1 MPPATDWKETVPEGE
16 AARFEQYAELLR
28 DLQRARAK
36 GGSPSRALHAKGV
49 SGVEAVFEVLPDL
62 PDYARVGLF
71 AAPATYRTY
80 VRFSNGLGARQS
92 DAKPD
97 VRGIALKLLG
107 VNGKKLIPGMEDAQ
121 TQDFLLIDGPVTP
134 FRDADEFV
142 GLVHAAANPLLLLPR
157 MIGKFGFVRS
167 VQLLRK
173 FVAGVS
179 RPITSVA
186 TMRYF
191 SALPIKFGPYAVH
204 YALMPHA
211 APDAGAKKGG
221 APNYLSD
228 ELAGRLQKGP
238 VVFDFCVQFYRDDT
252 STPIEDAS
260 VEWLEKD
267 APFLTLARLSLAQG
281 DVSSPEAVRV
291 AALIETLS
299 FDPWHAQEELRPLG
313 NMMRARNAAY
323 RLSTQERHAA
333 PEPAADSQ
341 GLTG

>member
-1 MPPATDWKETVPEGE
+1 MTPATDWKETVPEGE
-16 AARFEQYAELLR
+16 AARFGKYAELLR
-28 DLQRARAK
+28 ELQRGRAK
-36 GGSPSRALHAKGV
+36 GGAASRALHAKGIA
-49 SGVEAVFEVLPDL
+49 GVEAVLEVLPDL
-62 PDYARVGLF
+62 PEYARVGLF
-71 AAPATYRTY
+71 ASPASYRAY
-80 VRFSNGLGARQS
+80 VRFSNGMGARQA
-92 DAKPD
+92 DGKPD
-97 VRGIALKLLG
+97 VRGIAIKLLG
-107 VNGKKLIPGMEDAQ
+107 VDGKKIIPGMEDAK

-142 GLVHAAANPLLLLPR
+142 GLVHAASQPLLLVPR
-157 MIGKFGFVRS
+157 MIKKFGVVRS

-211 APDAGAKKGG
+211 PAEPGAKKGS

-228 ELAGRLQKGP
+228 ELAGRLRQGP

-252 STPIEDAS
+252 STPIEDGS

-267 APFLTLARLSLAQG
+267 APFLTIARLSLTQG
-281 DVSSPEAVRV
+281 DVSSPDARRV
-291 AALIETLS
+291 AELIETLS
-299 FDPWHAQEELRPLG
+299 FDPWHALEELRPLG

-323 RLSTQERHAA
+323 RLSTQERRAA
-333 PEPAADSQ
+333 PEP
-341 GLTG
+341 